1 MARSRKGDSAYSP
14 DLFLEEMELLI
25 DQQTPETEAAVQ
37 SEGADSVKLMTIHQ
51 SKGLEFPVVIIPD
64 LARRLPGTGRDGCR

>member
-1 MARSRKGDSAYSP
+1 
-14 DLFLEEMELLI
+14 LEEMELLI

-64 LARRLPGTGRDGCR
+64 LARAYRGDLLAPMQICL